1 MEFCPTCGNLLQYE
15 PAHGDRRA
23 RLFCPTCPYICA
35 IGDQI
40 KIKKRQHLS
49 KKEIEPIFSGEDAM
63 KFAPKTDAYWFN
75 IILFQ
80 VVPSDM
86 ILSTTIYLPKLP
98 LWKGLLQGATDTVSG

>member
-63 KFAPKTDAYWFN
+63 KFAPKTDATCPNCHCGKAYFRE
-75 IILFQ
+75 
-80 VVPSDM
+80 
-86 ILSTTIYLPKLP
+86 
-98 LWKGLLQGATDTVSG
+98 LQIRSADEPMTRFYMCCNENCKREWRED